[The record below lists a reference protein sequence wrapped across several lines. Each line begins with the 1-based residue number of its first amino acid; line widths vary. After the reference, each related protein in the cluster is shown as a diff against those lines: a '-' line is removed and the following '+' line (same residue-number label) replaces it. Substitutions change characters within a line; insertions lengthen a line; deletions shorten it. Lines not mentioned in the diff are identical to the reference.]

1 MLSTDPPSPPTTL
14 SVLRSEPGN
23 YHTGALTDATM
34 HVAPYI
40 PPVPHPSELHAPLP
54 GENPDAYWVVTV
66 GQEVGI
72 FFHWCVASHFIS
84 IYFANYVSNYFRLDV
99 GERTQGISG
108 AIQVRQETW
117 VDALRLYTRKY
128 NEGAVEARPHVGS
141 RFWPPCVPHTAPS
154 APASPVSSTHSS
166 EDSIWTHV
174 EDLSEQMSQVTR
186 Y

>member
-1 MLSTDPPSPPTTL
+1 
-14 SVLRSEPGN
+14 
-23 YHTGALTDATM
+23 M

-40 PPVPHPSELHAPLP
+40 PPVTHPSELHAPLP

-66 GQEVGI
+66 GQEV
-72 FFHWCVASHFIS
+72 
-84 IYFANYVSNYFRLDV
+84 
-99 GERTQGISG
+99 
-108 AIQVRQETW
+108 RQETW
-117 VDALRLYTRKY
+117 VDALHLYTRKY
-128 NEGAVEARPHVGS
+128 NEGTVEVRPHAGS